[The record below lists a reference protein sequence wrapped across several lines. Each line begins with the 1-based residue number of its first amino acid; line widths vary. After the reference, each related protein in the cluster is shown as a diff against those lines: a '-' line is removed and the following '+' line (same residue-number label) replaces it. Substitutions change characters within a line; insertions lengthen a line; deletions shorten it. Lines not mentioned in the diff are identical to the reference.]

1 MQRAVV
7 PDKFLCLSR
16 SYLASERRKTFSLNI
31 KKDKFSTMEVRPD
44 NCADVTQALE
54 QWRDGDR
61 EAASRLMLLVNQEL
75 RARACDWLRREHPDH
90 TLQATALVHQA
101 YLKLAI
107 EDRLTSKNRAQFCAV
122 AANLMRRILVQHA
135 RDQNKQKSNGR
146 WMKVSPHENRG
157 IDQESVP
164 DLVAL
169 DEALERFGLTY
180 PRASAVVEMK
190 FFGGMD
196 TREIAEVLNV
206 PEKTIVGDWSFAKEL
221 LSRALMQNAGNQAE
235 RVMRLFKSIS
245 ECSEEE
251 LAEFVSTPV
260 RR

>member
-1 MQRAVV
+1 MAI
-7 PDKFLCLSR
+7 PH
-16 SYLASERRKTFSLNI
+16 
-31 KKDKFSTMEVRPD
+31 D
-44 NCADVTQALE
+44 NSHDADQTLE

-61 EAASRLMLLVNQEL
+61 DAASRLMLLVNQEL
-75 RARACDWLRREHPDH
+75 RARASDYFRRERPDQ

-107 EDRLTSKNRAQFCAV
+107 EDQVTSKNRAHFCAV
-122 AANLMRRILVQHA
+122 AATLMRRILVQHA
-135 RDQNKQKSNGR
+135 RDDKRTGR
-146 WMKVSPHENRG
+146 GTKISTDAHGVHQR
-157 IDQESVP
+157 DVP
-164 DLVAL
+164 DLIAL

-206 PEKTIVGDWSFAKEL
+206 PEKTVLSDWSFAKDW
-221 LSRALMQNAGNQAE
+221 LSRALIQGAGNRSD
-235 RVMRLFKSIS
+235 RVARLFKSIS

-251 LAEFVSTPV
+251 LAKFVRIPL
-260 RR
+260 RDR

>member
-1 MQRAVV
+1 MAI
-7 PDKFLCLSR
+7 P
-16 SYLASERRKTFSLNI
+16 
-31 KKDKFSTMEVRPD
+31 PD
-44 NCADVTQALE
+44 NSADVFQTLE
-54 QWRDGDR
+54 QWSDGGRD
-61 EAASRLMLLVNQEL
+61 AASRLMLIVKEEL
-75 RARACDWLRREHPDH
+75 RARASDHLLRELPDN

-107 EDRLTSKNRAQFCAV
+107 EDQVTSKNRAQFCAV

-135 RDQNKQKSNGR
+135 RDQNRQKRQNPGTN
-146 WMKVSPHENRG
+146 HQAG
-157 IDQESVP
+157 GL
-164 DLVAL
+164 DLVAV

-206 PEKTIVGDWSFAKEL
+206 PEKTILDDWSFAKGW
-221 LSRALMQNAGNQAE
+221 LSHALMQNAGNQTE
-235 RVMRLFKSIS
+235 RVARLFKSIS

-251 LAEFVSTPV
+251 LAEFVRIPLQSS
-260 RR
+260 

>member
-1 MQRAVV
+1 MAIT
-7 PDKFLCLSR
+7 PDS
-16 SYLASERRKTFSLNI
+16 S
-31 KKDKFSTMEVRPD
+31 
-44 NCADVTQALE
+44 ADVTQTLE

-61 EAASRLMLLVNQEL
+61 DAASRLMLLVNQEL
-75 RARACDWLRREHPDH
+75 RARAVDYLRRERPDDA
-90 TLQATALVHQA
+90 LQATALVHQA

-107 EDRLTSKNRAQFCAV
+107 EDQVTSKNRAHFCAV

-135 RDQNKQKSNGR
+135 RDHNKQKRGGQGL
-146 WMKVSPHENRG
+146 KVFPAETRG
-157 IDQESVP
+157 IHQEGAP

-190 FFGGMD
+190 VFGGMD

-206 PEKTIVGDWSFAKEL
+206 PEKTVLGDWSFAKTW
-221 LSRALMQNAGNQAE
+221 LSRLLMQRADNQGE
-235 RVMRLFKSIS
+235 RVARLFRSTS
-245 ECSEEE
+245 ECNEEE
-251 LAEFVSTPV
+251 LAEFVRIPL

>member
-1 MQRAVV
+1 
-7 PDKFLCLSR
+7 
-16 SYLASERRKTFSLNI
+16 
-31 KKDKFSTMEVRPD
+31 MEVRPA
-44 NCADVTQALE
+44 NSADLTQTLE
-54 QWRDGDR
+54 QCGDGDR
-61 EAASRLMLLVNQEL
+61 DAASRLMVLVNQEL
-75 RARACDWLRREHPDH
+75 RARASDYFRRERPDD

-107 EDRLTSKNRAQFCAV
+107 EDQVTPKNRAHFCAV

-135 RDQNKQKSNGR
+135 RDQNRQKRDVRGP
-146 WMKVSPHENRG
+146 KVSLDETGGMH
-157 IDQESVP
+157 QEGAP

-206 PEKTIVGDWSFAKEL
+206 PEKTILGDWSLAKDW
-221 LSRALMQNAGNQAE
+221 LSRALMQGASNQAE
-235 RVMRLFKSIS
+235 RVARLFKSTS

-251 LAEFVSTPV
+251 LAEFVRIPLRS
-260 RR
+260 